1 MMICTLASNP
11 EQERKR
17 KKKEK
22 KKRNP
27 FCTTVTSTGHEVGR
41 RLACHLC
48 KRSKAKRSEAVC
60 EAEEVTFVFAKRLK
74 LELKKERKWT
84 PPPET
89 SAEQSWVSHQAD
101 VVFVF
106 FFFCTSKMEELFG
119 GNLATCY
126 SLRVTQILYNTY
138 CVVFVFFCLFFFL

>member
-48 KRSKAKRSEAVC
+48 KRSKAKRSGVWSRINDL
-60 EAEEVTFVFAKRLK
+60 RLC
-74 LELKKERKWT
+74 KKIEIRIGEKMNATSWNLRWT
-84 PPPET
+84 VLGFP
-89 SAEQSWVSHQAD
+89 SSRRC
-101 VVFVF
+101 FRF
-106 FFFCTSKMEELFG
+106 
-119 GNLATCY
+119 
-126 SLRVTQILYNTY
+126 
-138 CVVFVFFCLFFFL
+138 LFFFAQARWKSCLAEIYDMLQPACDTNILQYVLRCFCFFLSVFFL